1 MKKIGSIWLF
11 LLLLHTASA
20 QQSLPTKRKV
30 GDPLA
35 HLPRNIEV
43 LTRFGERADV
53 SPDNKEVAFM
63 AKTFGDAMVIDVQT
77 RAIRCLTCNIPAAAF
92 VRVMHLPDGN
102 YILTGPEHFENAAV
116 SKKNND
122 LWYLSR
128 LPGSLPVKIGQKV
141 SEGMAVS
148 KRENRIAFTETG
160 PGKKTRLVVADLDRT
175 GGIPKLIH
183 QKTVLE
189 NQDTTCTLEAQD
201 FYEGDTKLTF
211 FCYIPNGAF
220 EVKGVDLQTA
230 AVINFSLAPGSFNEP
245 EGIFPGGKFV
255 AVESDRQCGWL
266 GGQRGSANLDIWKLR
281 LDGTGKGVVRLTRF
295 NDWEGGKAAN
305 PVVATNG
312 RFMAFQTARSTDP
325 PGMGHGILLYWFKK

>member
-1 MKKIGSIWLF
+1 MRKGYSLWLF
-11 LLLLHTASA
+11 LLLLHAVSA
-20 QQSLPTKRKV
+20 QQPPSKRKV

-43 LTRFGERADV
+43 LTQFGERADV

-63 AKTFGDAMVIDVQT
+63 AKTFGDVMVIDVQT

-102 YILTGPEHFENAAV
+102 YILTGLEHFENATV

-148 KRENRIAFTETG
+148 KKENRIAFTETG
-160 PGKKTRLVVADLDRT
+160 PGKMTRLVVADLDQT
-175 GGIPKLIH
+175 GGVPKLIH

-189 NQDTTCTLEAQD
+189 NKDTTCTLEAQD
-201 FYEGDTKLTF
+201 FYEGDTRLTF

-230 AVINFSLAPGSFNEP
+230 AVTNFSLAPGSFNEP
-245 EGIFPGGKFV
+245 EGIFPDGKFV
-255 AVESDRQCGWL
+255 AVESDRQCAWL

-281 LDGTGKGVVRLTRF
+281 LDGTGKNMVRLTYF